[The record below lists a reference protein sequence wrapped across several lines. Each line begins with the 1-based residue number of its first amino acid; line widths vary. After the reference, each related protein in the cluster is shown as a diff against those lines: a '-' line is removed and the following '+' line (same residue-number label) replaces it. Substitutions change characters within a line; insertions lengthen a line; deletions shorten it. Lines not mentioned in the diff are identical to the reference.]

1 MAYIQTAN
9 RTIERSPHV
18 AAIGEI
24 NRLVKRAF
32 DVAGRERA
40 RRVVET
46 AVGTRTYSK
55 HARRIVPSNGRL
67 MCLRWVLIIEINRL
81 VKRAFDVAGRESSSR
96 CGDSSG
102 DENMLQ

>member
-46 AVGTRTYSK
+46 AVGTRTY
-55 HARRIVPSNGRL
+55 
-67 MCLRWVLIIEINRL
+67 
-81 VKRAFDVAGRESSSR
+81 
-96 CGDSSG
+96 
-102 DENMLQ
+102 

>member
-32 DVAGRERA
+32 DVAWRERA

-46 AVGTRTYSK
+46 AVGTRTHSK
-55 HARRIVPSNGRL
+55 DARRIVPSNGVVQTL
-67 MCLRWVLIIEINRL
+67 
-81 VKRAFDVAGRESSSR
+81 A
-96 CGDSSG
+96 
-102 DENMLQ
+102 